1 MLYMIK
7 NGKEIINIM
16 RKVEDFLKTQ
26 IKLLEMKTAIFKM
39 KISLDGINSILDTV
53 EGNISEPEDTA
64 TEQIPTNLWDDIKY
78 DYIYIKYNWN
88 PEQGRVR
95 KKNLKKIDKNV
106 QNLIKTHRSKKLNKS
121 QVR

>member
-1 MLYMIK
+1 MIK

-64 TEQIPTNLWDDIKY
+64 AEQIPTNLWDDIKY